1 MNRFR
6 KKWGLLLKVLIISIG
21 LMVLKGGL
29 DLLSVHVVIA
39 SGEWP
44 RAVSALVGGVIF
56 TIAIIFSGVLADYK
70 ESEKIPGELAGSIK
84 ALYRDCKVIPFSDA
98 QRAEE
103 LCGHIQKLLST
114 INANFKANVWEIK
127 EINAAMDA
135 INADIRCLAENG
147 LAPQFVV
154 KLRTELMNIDKI
166 SNRIK
171 TITETTFIPAAYGL
185 AELAVVAVLV
195 LLLFIRIEPYY
206 GGLAIIGAT
215 SVLLI
220 GILMLIS
227 DMDNPFEVNKNTYAD
242 VDLSL
247 LWNLEEELK
256 GE

>member
-6 KKWGLLLKVLIISIG
+6 KKWGLLFKVLIISIC

-29 DLLSVHVVIA
+29 DLLSLHVVIA

-84 ALYRDCKVIPFSDA
+84 ALYRDCKVMLSSDT

-103 LCGHIQKLLST
+103 LCSHIQKLLST
-114 INANFKANVWEIK
+114 INANFKANVWELK

-135 INADIRCLAENG
+135 INDDIKRLAENG